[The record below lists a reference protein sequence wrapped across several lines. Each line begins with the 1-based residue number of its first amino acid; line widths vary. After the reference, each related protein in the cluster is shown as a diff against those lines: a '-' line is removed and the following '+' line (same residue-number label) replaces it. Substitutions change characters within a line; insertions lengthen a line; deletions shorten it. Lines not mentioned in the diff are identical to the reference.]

1 MWLIKNV
8 AHHFVQLRTQIQIK
22 FNNLRVKNYTLRAA
36 DMNTVYD
43 PYLRHLFDGDPIFN
57 VYNQEA
63 TNLSVGAPGP
73 DLLKHCVEMLNKS
86 TRHRME
92 EEEKEGK
99 YYLFQYGVTAGL
111 WECRDELAKFLSR
124 RYGNSVMREHLILT
138 CGASHG
144 LQLLLNTILSPNG
157 IIFVEEVTY
166 MIALAAFKQFPLI
179 RIVTVPMKDDVVD
192 LDAFEKIVAEEKTK
206 SNYFLND
213 QKIFW
218 AMFYTIP
225 IFHNP
230 TGMTLSPDQC
240 KRLVEIAQ
248 NNSIVVVCDDVYN
261 LLYYG
266 QGLPPRRLF
275 SYDDPKDTN
284 YKGGNIV
291 SNCSFSKILAP
302 AIRFGWIE
310 CSPRIVNIVK
320 TAGVMC
326 SGGGVNHYVSGLMT
340 SMLHENIEEKY
351 LDKIIKIYRE
361 RLDALCA
368 TLDRFLP
375 SCCSYR
381 RPKGGYFVWIHLP
394 SEIDGTKFI
403 KWCQKEYK
411 VSAIPGSRFSYTG
424 EAKNFLRISIGFH
437 TKEVLETAIQTLCTA
452 LLTYIRRQVN
462 DRNDIT
468 STSDLKT

>member
-1 MWLIKNV
+1 
-8 AHHFVQLRTQIQIK
+8 
-22 FNNLRVKNYTLRAA
+22 
-36 DMNTVYD
+36 
-43 PYLRHLFDGDPIFN
+43 
-57 VYNQEA
+57 
-63 TNLSVGAPGP
+63 
-73 DLLKHCVEMLNKS
+73 MLNRS
-86 TRHRME
+86 TRHRLE

-99 YYLFQYGVTAGL
+99 YYLFQYGITAGL
-111 WECRDELAKFLSR
+111 WECRDELAKFLSK
-124 RYGNSVMREHLILT
+124 RYGHSVMREHLILT

-166 MIALAAFKQFPLI
+166 MIALDAFKQFPLM
-179 RIVTVPMKDDVVD
+179 RIVTVPMKDDAVD
-192 LDAFEKIVAEEKTK
+192 LDALEKIIIEEKTK
-206 SNYFLND
+206 GNFLLNN

-266 QGLPPRRLF
+266 QGSPPRRLF
-275 SYDDPKDTN
+275 SYDDPKEPN

-291 SNCSFSKILAP
+291 SNCSFSKIFSP

-320 TAGVMC
+320 TSGIMC
-326 SGGGVNHYVSGLMT
+326 SGGGVNHYVSGVIASL
-340 SMLHENIEEKY
+340 LHENLENEY
-351 LDKIIKIYRE
+351 LDKIIKIYKE
-361 RLDALCA
+361 RLNILCK
-368 TLDRFLP
+368 TLDQFLP
-375 SCCSYR
+375 NCCCSYQ
-381 RPKGGYFVWIHLP
+381 RPGGGYFVWIHLP
-394 SEIDGTKFI
+394 SDIDATKFI
-403 KWCQKEYK
+403 KWCQREYK
-411 VSAIPGSRFSYTG
+411 VSAIPGARFSYKG

-437 TKEVLETAIQTLCTA
+437 TKEVLETATQTLCKA
-452 LLTYIRRQVN
+452 LLMYMRHDVN
-462 DRNDIT
+462 CKKDIINKND
-468 STSDLKT
+468 SKT

>member
-1 MWLIKNV
+1 
-8 AHHFVQLRTQIQIK
+8 
-22 FNNLRVKNYTLRAA
+22 
-36 DMNTVYD
+36 MNTVND
-43 PYLRHLFDGDPIFN
+43 PYLRHLFDGDPVFN

-73 DLLKHCVEMLNKS
+73 DLLKHCVEMLSKS

-99 YYLFQYGVTAGL
+99 YYLFQYGITAGL

-124 RYGNSVMREHLILT
+124 RYGNSVKRKHLILT

-144 LQLLLNTILSPNG
+144 LQMLLNTILSPNG

-166 MIALAAFKQFPLI
+166 MIALDAFKQFPLI

-206 SNYFLND
+206 GNYFLND

-218 AMFYTIP
+218 AMYYTIP

-248 NNSIVVVCDDVYN
+248 NNSIVIVCDDVYN

-266 QGLPPRRLF
+266 QGLPPQRLF
-275 SYDDPKDTN
+275 SYDDPKDSN

-310 CSPRIVNIVK
+310 CSPRIVNIVR
-320 TAGVMC
+320 TA
-326 SGGGVNHYVSGLMT
+326 
-340 SMLHENIEEKY
+340 
-351 LDKIIKIYRE
+351 
-361 RLDALCA
+361 
-368 TLDRFLP
+368 
-375 SCCSYR
+375 
-381 RPKGGYFVWIHLP
+381 
-394 SEIDGTKFI
+394 
-403 KWCQKEYK
+403 
-411 VSAIPGSRFSYTG
+411 
-424 EAKNFLRISIGFH
+424 
-437 TKEVLETAIQTLCTA
+437 
-452 LLTYIRRQVN
+452 
-462 DRNDIT
+462 
-468 STSDLKT
+468 

>member
-1 MWLIKNV
+1 MDIV
-8 AHHFVQLRTQIQIK
+8 H
-22 FNNLRVKNYTLRAA
+22 
-36 DMNTVYD
+36 D
-43 PYLRHLFDGDPIFN
+43 PHLRHLFDGDPIFN

-63 TNLSVGAPGP
+63 VNLSVGAPGP
-73 DLLKHCVEMLNKS
+73 DLLKHCAEMLNRS
-86 TRHRME
+86 TRHRLE

-99 YYLFQYGVTAGL
+99 YYLFQYGITAGL
-111 WECRDELAKFLSR
+111 WECRDELAKFLSK
-124 RYGNSVMREHLILT
+124 RYSNSVMREHLILT

-166 MIALAAFKQFPLI
+166 MIALDAFKQFPLML
-179 RIVTVPMKDDVVD
+179 IVTVPMKDDAVD
-192 LDAFEKIVAEEKTK
+192 LDALEKIIIEEKTK
-206 SNYFLND
+206 GNFLLNN

-266 QGLPPRRLF
+266 QGPPPRRLF
-275 SYDDPKDTN
+275 TYDDPKEPN

-291 SNCSFSKILAP
+291 SNCSFSKIFSP

-310 CSPRIVNIVK
+310 CSPRVVNIVK
-320 TAGVMC
+320 TSGIMC
-326 SGGGVNHYVSGLMT
+326 SGGGVNHYVSGVIASL
-340 SMLHENIEEKY
+340 LHENLENEY
-351 LDKIIKIYRE
+351 LDKIIKIYKE
-361 RLDALCA
+361 RLNILCK
-368 TLDRFLP
+368 TLDQFLP
-375 SCCSYR
+375 NCCSYQ
-381 RPKGGYFVWIHLP
+381 RPGGGYFVWIHLP
-394 SEIDGTKFI
+394 SDIDATKFI
-403 KWCQKEYK
+403 EWCQREYK
-411 VSAIPGSRFSYTG
+411 VSAIPGARFSYKG

-437 TKEVLETAIQTLCTA
+437 TKEILETATQTLCRA
-452 LLTYIRRQVN
+452 LLTYMRHDVN
-462 DRNDIT
+462 CKKNIVNKNDP
-468 STSDLKT
+468 KT

>member
-1 MWLIKNV
+1 MDIV
-8 AHHFVQLRTQIQIK
+8 H
-22 FNNLRVKNYTLRAA
+22 
-36 DMNTVYD
+36 D
-43 PYLRHLFDGDPIFN
+43 PHLRHLFDGDPIFN

-63 TNLSVGAPGP
+63 VNLSVGAPGP
-73 DLLKHCVEMLNKS
+73 DLLKHCAEMLNRS
-86 TRHRME
+86 TRHRLE

-99 YYLFQYGVTAGL
+99 YYLFQYGITAGL
-111 WECRDELAKFLSR
+111 WECRDELAKFLSK

-166 MIALAAFKQFPLI
+166 MIALDAFKQFPLM
-179 RIVTVPMKDDVVD
+179 RIVTVPMKNDAVD
-192 LDAFEKIVAEEKTK
+192 LDALEKIIIEEKTK
-206 SNYFLND
+206 GNFLLNN

-266 QGLPPRRLF
+266 QEPPPRRLF
-275 SYDDPKDTN
+275 SYDDPKELN
-284 YKGGNIV
+284 YKAGNIV
-291 SNCSFSKILAP
+291 SNCSFSKIFSP

-310 CSPRIVNIVK
+310 CSPRVVNIVK
-320 TAGVMC
+320 TSGIMC
-326 SGGGVNHYVSGLMT
+326 SGGGVNHYVSGVIASL
-340 SMLHENIEEKY
+340 LHENLENEY
-351 LDKIIKIYRE
+351 LDKIIKIYKE
-361 RLDALCA
+361 RLNILCK
-368 TLDRFLP
+368 TLDQFLP
-375 SCCSYR
+375 NCCSYQ
-381 RPKGGYFVWIHLP
+381 RPGGGYFVWIHLP
-394 SEIDGTKFI
+394 SDATKFI
-403 KWCQKEYK
+403 KWCQREYK
-411 VSAIPGSRFSYTG
+411 VSAIPGARFSYKG

-437 TKEVLETAIQTLCTA
+437 TKEILETATQTLCKA
-452 LLTYIRRQVN
+452 LLTYMRHDVN
-462 DRNDIT
+462 CKKDIVNKND
-468 STSDLKT
+468 SKT

>member
-1 MWLIKNV
+1 MDIV
-8 AHHFVQLRTQIQIK
+8 H
-22 FNNLRVKNYTLRAA
+22 
-36 DMNTVYD
+36 D
-43 PYLRHLFDGDPIFN
+43 PHLRHLFDGDPIFN

-63 TNLSVGAPGP
+63 VNLSVGAPGP
-73 DLLKHCVEMLNKS
+73 DLLKHCAEMLNRS
-86 TRHRME
+86 TRHRLE

-99 YYLFQYGVTAGL
+99 YYLFQYGITAGL
-111 WECRDELAKFLSR
+111 WECRDELAKFLSK
-124 RYGNSVMREHLILT
+124 RYGHSVMREHLILT

-166 MIALAAFKQFPLI
+166 MIALDAFKQFPLM
-179 RIVTVPMKDDVVD
+179 RIVTVPMKDDAVD
-192 LDAFEKIVAEEKTK
+192 LDALEKIIIEEKTK
-206 SNYFLND
+206 GNFLLNN

-266 QGLPPRRLF
+266 QGSPPRRLF
-275 SYDDPKDTN
+275 SYDDPKEPN

-291 SNCSFSKILAP
+291 SNCSFSKIFSP

-320 TAGVMC
+320 TSGIMC
-326 SGGGVNHYVSGLMT
+326 SGGGVNHYVSGVIASL
-340 SMLHENIEEKY
+340 LHENLENEY
-351 LDKIIKIYRE
+351 LDKIIKIYKE
-361 RLDALCA
+361 RLNILCK
-368 TLDRFLP
+368 TLDQFLP
-375 SCCSYR
+375 NCCCSYQ
-381 RPKGGYFVWIHLP
+381 RPGGGYFVWIHLP
-394 SEIDGTKFI
+394 SDATKFI
-403 KWCQKEYK
+403 KWCQREYK
-411 VSAIPGSRFSYTG
+411 VSAIPGARFSYKG

-437 TKEVLETAIQTLCTA
+437 TKEVLETATQTLCKA
-452 LLTYIRRQVN
+452 LLMYMRHDVN
-462 DRNDIT
+462 CKKDIINKND
-468 STSDLKT
+468 SKT